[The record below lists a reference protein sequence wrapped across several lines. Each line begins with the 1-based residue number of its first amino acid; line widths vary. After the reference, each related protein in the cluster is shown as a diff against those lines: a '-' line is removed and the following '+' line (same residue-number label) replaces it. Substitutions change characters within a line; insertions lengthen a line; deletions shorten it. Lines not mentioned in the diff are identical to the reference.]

1 MENRAAVQN
10 VDRSRMLIYEELR
23 FTELHGVNQD
33 PEKVKHGGSFEVREI
48 IVAVGATLA
57 VISLAIAIAIIVV
70 RRRRAYKRGASGSA
84 LSEDSDVR
92 FLTSDEILDFNLARP
107 TDNDEL

>member
-1 MENRAAVQN
+1 
-10 VDRSRMLIYEELR
+10 MLIIVLLLVMKKFLFVDLR
-23 FTELHGVNQD
+23 DTEQNQ
-33 PEKVKHGGSFEVREI
+33 EKVKYGRNFEVLE
-48 IVAVGATLA
+48 IVAAIGATLCALFVGLA
-57 VISLAIAIAIIVV
+57 VTIIVI
-70 RRRRAYKRGASGSA
+70 RRRKSYKKGASGSA